1 MPKNLQELLN
11 SQFYNL
17 DSRIQGEIVVLC
29 ISASSA
35 PSFKEGLF
43 TFKTIHISFSILN
56 FRLFFQKFILYVVKS
71 QEWNV
76 LTYVLNIV
84 NSHLEEEFIE
94 QIWYI
99 SSWNLCLWKGNIV
112 RAPYPHMH
120 WEIWP
125 AGMIVNNVARMGGGS
140 EYLIWGPAQIS
151 YIFGTGSISW
161 FRRCNIYRY
170 LTGIITSLISS
181 HEQED

>member
-125 AGMIVNNVARMGGGS
+125 AGMIVNNVARMGVGEWIFDFDLSGGHKHDC
-140 EYLIWGPAQIS
+140 ICW
-151 YIFGTGSISW
+151 T
-161 FRRCNIYRY
+161 RK
-170 LTGIITSLISS
+170 
-181 HEQED
+181 